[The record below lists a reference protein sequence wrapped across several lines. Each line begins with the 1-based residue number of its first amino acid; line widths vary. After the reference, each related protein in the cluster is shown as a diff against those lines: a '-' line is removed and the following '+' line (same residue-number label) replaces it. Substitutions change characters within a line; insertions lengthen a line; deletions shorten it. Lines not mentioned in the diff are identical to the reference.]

1 MSLLKRK
8 GIVNLNFR
16 FFGLFLLAVAALII
30 IKTFYPVAKA
40 EISYQVNRSAPL
52 NSEIIPVDP
61 NFSIII
67 PKINVNTKVIKNV
80 NPFNSVEYQ
89 IALTHG
95 VAHARGSALPG
106 FPGNVF
112 IFAHSATDWYQANQ
126 YNAVFYLIN
135 KLETGDQIIIYY
147 EGSKYI
153 YSVNQK
159 KIVNGSE
166 ISYLTDSAVGQTLT
180 LMTCWPPGTT
190 LKRLVVT
197 AASL

>member
-16 FFGLFLLAVAALII
+16 FFGLFLLAVAAFIV

-40 EISYQVNRSAPL
+40 EISYQITRSAPL
-52 NSEIIPVDP
+52 NSEIIPIDP
-61 NFSIII
+61 NFTIII

-80 NPFNSVEYQ
+80 NPFNSTEYQ

-135 KLETGDQIIIYY
+135 KLESGDQIIIYY
-147 EGSKYI
+147 QGSKYI

-159 KIVNGSE
+159 KIVNGNE
-166 ISYLTDSAVGQTLT
+166 ISYLTGLVTDKTLT

-190 LKRLVVT
+190 LKRLVIT

>member
-16 FFGLFLLAVAALII
+16 FFGLFLLAVAAFIV

-40 EISYQVNRSAPL
+40 EISYQITRSAPL
-52 NSEIIPVDP
+52 NSEIIPIDP
-61 NFSIII
+61 NFTIII

-80 NPFNSVEYQ
+80 NPFNSTEYQ

-135 KLETGDQIIIYY
+135 KLESGDQIIIYY
-147 EGSKYI
+147 QGSKYI

-159 KIVNGSE
+159 KIVNGNE
-166 ISYLTDSAVGQTLT
+166 INYLTGLVTDKTLT

-190 LKRLVVT
+190 LKRLVIT